1 MYLDLILWLPAG
13 AATLAQAAR
22 TARTAALDL
31 ELETKAPATAN
42 QDTARSVNDTRSRWL
57 ANDGGMQEK
66 LDEEFAVKQA
76 SAVDAKT
83 AAIVRMEARQAERE
97 QSRAVRIQAVLRQND
112 SLAASLS
119 AALDSEL
126 GLDTSESFQHQREQY
141 QQQLRDTTMR
151 LDKEH
156 QARQPCNTTTHQP
169 PQQRTR
175 NVTIEQTRVNPYS
188 RVRSAPGGLAAKL
201 EELERAARQNN
212 GVQTAQSSVL
222 ATKLEMLEQ
231 QGKMAATMSAPF
243 GAQ

>member
-1 MYLDLILWLPAG
+1 M
-13 AATLAQAAR
+13 
-22 TARTAALDL
+22 
-31 ELETKAPATAN
+31 
-42 QDTARSVNDTRSRWL
+42 QD
-57 ANDGGMQEK
+57 K

-83 AAIVRMEARQAERE
+83 AAIARMEARQAERE
-97 QSRAVRIQAVLRQND
+97 QSKAVRIQAVLRQKD

-156 QARQPCNTTTHQP
+156 QARQPGNMMKHNP

-175 NVTIEQTRVNPYS
+175 NAEVERARANPYS
-188 RVRSAPGGLAAKL
+188 RVRSAAGGLAAKL
-201 EELERAARQNN
+201 EELERAARNN
-212 GVQTAQSSVL
+212 NRVQIAQDSVL
-222 ATKLEMLEQ
+222 AA
-231 QGKMAATMSAPF
+231 GNA
-243 GAQ
+243 